1 MKQSF
6 SISLSP
12 TPIKI
17 QPPKKKMAEV
27 IKINVNPP
35 PKDAL
40 REHLRR
46 ISESGR
52 R

>member
-1 MKQSF
+1 MQQSF
-6 SISLSP
+6 SINLNL

-40 REHLRR
+40 SEHLRR
-46 ISESGR
+46 ASESR
-52 R
+52 RR

>member
-1 MKQSF
+1 MQQSF
-6 SISLSP
+6 SINLSP

-17 QPPKKKMAEV
+17 QSPKKKMAEV

-46 ISESGR
+46 TTESGR